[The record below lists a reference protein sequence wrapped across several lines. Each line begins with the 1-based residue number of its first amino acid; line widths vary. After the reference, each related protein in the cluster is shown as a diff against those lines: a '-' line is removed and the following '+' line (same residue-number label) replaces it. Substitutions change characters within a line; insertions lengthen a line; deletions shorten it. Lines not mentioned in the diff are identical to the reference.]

1 MGGSTWQK
9 ASPFGR
15 LCLLPGAL
23 SPPVGRQPAT
33 RRWVRSSRPPTAL
46 VAYAWYGNHDVTS
59 PSLIADAWADFSY
72 AGVLLASVIAGA
84 VCQLV
89 DLIFLARGKSVV
101 AIAVL
106 CATLWG
112 IVVLLTTALNTAL
125 LSGGLLLA
133 PVLAAA
139 VAPKIL
145 RPVGAA

>member
-1 MGGSTWQK
+1 M
-9 ASPFGR
+9 
-15 LCLLPGAL
+15 
-23 SPPVGRQPAT
+23 
-33 RRWVRSSRPPTAL
+33 
-46 VAYAWYGNHDVTS
+46 
-59 PSLIADAWADFSY
+59 
-72 AGVLLASVIAGA
+72 ASVIAGA

-112 IVVLLTTALNTAL
+112 IAVLLTTALNTAL

-145 RPVGAA
+145 RPVGAT